1 MTAKGLRSNKAKY
14 MTPANDKTLR
24 DVGERFVVAEITRD
38 LQPDSCL
45 LDGFGHDASFV
56 DLPRLPDEVLVI
68 NTDRSGMNIAYR
80 MGLAGPECV
89 GDFGVSH
96 AVSDIVVAGGA
107 PCVISVALLL
117 PSDTKLDFV
126 RGVMRGAAQAAQR
139 YGASIVGGDTKQNPK
154 FAMVVTAI
162 GTAHRDQRVRRSG
175 AQLGDRLVVTGHL
188 GAMVLGLVAFDRKIP
203 LSDEARRVV
212 ETALVEQRP
221 PFELGRAIGPAGIA
235 RAGTDISDG
244 LPGAIHAL
252 CSASGVG
259 AVVDE
264 RRIPMH
270 PALSSVISAT
280 GLSPLQISSAGGDW
294 QYLYAVAPSQI
305 EDLERMAASIGATVS
320 VIGAVVEPGLMAV
333 RTLDGEWRELNRVEH
348 DSFADRDG
356 AGHFS
361 KIGHLVAVAGDL
373 VDQTRCSQN
382 WPLGD

>member
-38 LQPDSCL
+38 LQPNSCL

-252 CSASGVG
+252 CSASGAG
-259 AVVDE
+259 AIVDE